1 MRRFFRFIWHVLT
14 LSRRLLIYLAV
25 VLSAYL
31 LQVCVMPYLRIGGVA
46 PSLCFAVAAVITV
59 CYGRM
64 RAYWTGAIF
73 GILTE
78 ATLPTV
84 QYFNLLLYPIVTLFA
99 AVFFSDKNEKRLEEE
114 RSRGREGRNGN
125 VYLRTLGDA
134 ALCMVLN
141 ETINIV
147 YMYLGGAPVTAGS
160 VGRALIAIV
169 YTTAIA
175 AVIMVPLRRILGFH
189 HPRRLREAA
198 PRGRYL
204 AGV

>member
-1 MRRFFRFIWHVLT
+1 MRRIFHFIAHVLT
-14 LSRRLLIYLAV
+14 LSKRLLVYLAV
-25 VLSAYL
+25 VLVTYL
-31 LQVCVMPYLRIGGVA
+31 LQVCVMPYLRIGRVA
-46 PSLCFAVAAVITV
+46 PSLFFAVIAVITI

-78 ATLPTV
+78 ATLPTIH
-84 QYFNLLLYPIVTLFA
+84 YFNLLLYPIVAVFA

-141 ETINIV
+141 EAINIV
-147 YMYLGGAPVTAGS
+147 YMYLGGAPVTAAAI
-160 VGRALIAIV
+160 GRGLIAIV
-169 YTTAIA
+169 YTTAITA
-175 AVIMVPLRRILGFH
+175 GIMVPLRRILGFH
-189 HPRRLREAA
+189 HPRRQREAA